1 MSCLGPQP
9 QEMCL
14 QTHQDRRV
22 RPGVEKTERTLVQA
36 TNRHMGQWNRTESP
50 EMNLHFYGPLSHLK
64 GGRIYNGEKTSSGK
78 HDVGKTGQLPNGS
91 MSKESACN
99 GEDTGY
105 TGLILGWGRSPG
117 GRSGN
122 PHFSILAW
130 IIPQTEKPGGLQSMG
145 SQESD
150 MTWRQNNNM
159 GKKQTGP
166 LLTSCTEMNSNG
178 LKT

>member
-1 MSCLGPQP
+1 
-9 QEMCL
+9 
-14 QTHQDRRV
+14 
-22 RPGVEKTERTLVQA
+22 
-36 TNRHMGQWNRTESP
+36 
-50 EMNLHFYGPLSHLK
+50 MNLHFYGPLIHLK

-150 MTWRQNNNM
+150 MTWRRNNNM